1 MTRWTVAC
9 QAPLSMGSPRQKY
22 WNGLPFPSPGDLP
35 MSPALAGGFFTADSL
50 GNPQRFRKVYGLA
63 VFLLLLFFGKYSRKM
78 VHKNLF
84 LHISHYI
91 NAWLYPTARKSEN
104 KSLASHV
111 YSAKNFIL
119 AD

>member
-1 MTRWTVAC
+1 MGKTVPAC
-9 QAPLSMGSPRQKY
+9 FQGISDGFSYLFALFF
-22 WNGLPFPSPGDLP
+22 LCPSFTEEW
-35 MSPALAGGFFTADSL
+35 MAGGFFTTDSL